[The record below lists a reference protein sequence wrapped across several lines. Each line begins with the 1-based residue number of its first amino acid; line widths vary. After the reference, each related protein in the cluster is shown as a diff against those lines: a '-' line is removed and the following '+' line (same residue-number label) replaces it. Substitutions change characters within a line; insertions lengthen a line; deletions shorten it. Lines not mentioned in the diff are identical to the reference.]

1 MKWIGK
7 NIVDVPSL
15 FREDVRLD
23 KKVVDSTGSA
33 GTAGQQLLST
43 ATATVWTDP
52 DLAGGWFGSTTLL
65 KVMPTDFFMN
75 DDYNRAPVM
84 VEDDV
89 ANKLGIIAPS
99 TLTELYAFIAIPTGY
114 KADKVQVYASAST
127 VSAVL
132 VKKFIQTTGATQDL
146 ESGDF
151 NSLIDITDIT
161 SSTTMNLVLK
171 LSPASITTV
180 IYGADIAIK
189 AV

>member
-7 NIVDVPSL
+7 HIFDLISRFRSDVYMEGLEEISDPGHVVTINSTTGKL
-15 FREDVRLD
+15 SYLD
-23 KKVVDSTGSA
+23 TPTG
-33 GTAGQQLLST
+33 G
-43 ATATVWTDP
+43 V
-52 DLAGGWFGSTTLL
+52 GGWFGSTTLL

-75 DDYNRAPVM
+75 DDYNRGMVM

-99 TLTELYAFIAIPTGY
+99 TLTELYAFIPIPTGY
-114 KADKVQVYASAST
+114 KATHVQVYASAST

-132 VKKFIQTTGATQDL
+132 AKNFSQTTGATHDL
-146 ESGDF
+146 ESGNF
-151 NSLIDITDIT
+151 NSLINITDIT

-171 LSPASITTV
+171 LSPASVTTV
-180 IYGADIAIK
+180 IYGADITIV